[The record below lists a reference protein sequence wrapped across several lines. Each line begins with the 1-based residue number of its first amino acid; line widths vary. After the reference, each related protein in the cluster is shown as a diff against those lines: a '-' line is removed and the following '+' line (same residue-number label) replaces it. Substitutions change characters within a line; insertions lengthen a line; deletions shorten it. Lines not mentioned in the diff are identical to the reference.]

1 MFHDQIEHNEFKL
14 DSVEKQKVAFENI
27 AKKPSRQK
35 TIKYKRSQSFDKNKK
50 DSEKMSDA
58 GYFIL
63 LFSANIFLTQD
74 FEYCAQITL
83 KNFSFIENTSL
94 FEGNMLRFRA
104 LAH

>member
-1 MFHDQIEHNEFKL
+1 MHKNYKAC
-14 DSVEKQKVAFENI
+14 KQLFRHK
-27 AKKPSRQK
+27 K

-74 FEYCAQITL
+74 FEYCA
-83 KNFSFIENTSL
+83 
-94 FEGNMLRFRA
+94 
-104 LAH
+104 